1 MFATDELRTEHR
13 AIERMLAILE
23 AAAQRIE
30 RGEGVR
36 PDLFHQGVDF
46 VRNFADRCHHA
57 KEEENLFPRMEARG
71 VPRDGG
77 PIGVMLFEHEEGRA
91 YIRAIAGAIEAY
103 GRGVDGSGVARTIA
117 KNVHGY
123 VDLLRHHIMKED
135 NVLFPMADR
144 VLSAADQAELERRFE
159 QIETER
165 IGPDV
170 HERYHRLLDELEE
183 ELGLVASHTV
193 G

>member
-1 MFATDELRTEHR
+1 MSATNELRTEHR

-23 AAAQRIE
+23 AAAQRLEQGE
-30 RGEGVR
+30 RVR
-36 PDLFHQGVDF
+36 PEVFRQAVDF

-57 KEEENLFPRMEARG
+57 KEEQNLFPRLEARG
-71 VPRDGG
+71 VPRQG

-91 YIRAIAGAIEAY
+91 FVGAIAGAIDAY
-103 GRGVDGSGVARTIA
+103 ESNGLSAAAVIAENARGYA
-117 KNVHGY
+117 
-123 VDLLRHHIMKED
+123 DLLRGHIAKED

-144 VLSAADQAELERRFE
+144 VLSAADQAELEQRFE

-165 IGPDV
+165 MGPGV
-170 HERYHRLLDELEE
+170 HERYHRLLDELER
-183 ELGLVASHTV
+183 ELGL